1 MSTLTALQQQT
12 VPATK
17 RHPAPTTDSV
27 SQAEQSERAAMI
39 SRQLLQCLQHPQ
51 LLHSVGPAAAAAAT
65 ASTPLW
71 ATAASQLLGSTAAAG
86 STFSASVPGNWRGFS
101 ADAPSSSLPAD
112 NVPWSSGLASS
123 SQRQV
128 CMVTALFFH
137 TFVSGS
143 LNFLP
148 GKATRTASSC
158 NVGSRSCITHTYE
171 VYRKWLY
178 WFGVL
183 AGETEAGDPTQ
194 AGYTL

>member
-1 MSTLTALQQQT
+1 MIPGPISRCPLQDHPNLDSFGPLNCQHSLHFNSRPSQPQNT
-12 VPATK
+12 
-17 RHPAPTTDSV
+17 RHSAPTTDSV

-112 NVPWSSGLASS
+112 SVPWSSGLASS

-128 CMVTALFFH
+128 CMVTAYVFSYLC
-137 TFVSGS
+137 VWKSE
-143 LNFLP
+143 LP
-148 GKATRTASSC
+148 P
-158 NVGSRSCITHTYE
+158 
-171 VYRKWLY
+171 RKGNSDSQL
-178 WFGVL
+178 L
-183 AGETEAGDPTQ
+183 
-194 AGYTL
+194 